1 MRRRSLGRTVAGTA
15 TAVSGAVAGSQQQ
28 KAAAAQQQAQMEAA
42 QQQALIEAAAQQAV
56 AEQMVAQ
63 APAGAAPAPA
73 PVVTDDVIAQL
84 QKLGELHA
92 SGVLNDEEF
101 ATLKAKLI
109 NGYLH
114 EARHLPGIAWAGEVA
129 QRPAW
134 RRPQSRGGMAWNN

>member
-1 MRRRSLGRTVAGTA
+1 MRRRSLGRTVARTA
-15 TAVSGAVAGSQQQ
+15 PETAGAVAGSQQQ
-28 KAAAAQQQAQMEAA
+28 KAAAA

-56 AEQMVAQ
+56 AEQMAAQ

-101 ATLKAKLI
+101 ATLQAKLI

-114 EARHLPGIAWAGEVA
+114 EARHLPGIACAGEVA